1 MTVDEYLKINNMKS
15 SQLAEKLGVSC
26 TTVSNAKAGGKMS
39 AEVTKRFQSLG
50 IEVNGTEGIENI
62 NNLPTVKEYMDSK
75 EMSYADFARQFCVS
89 YETAR
94 NMYRDDYQGARYDL
108 AKRLLSAGIY
118 VPVIDYSKRENTRK
132 KNIEKKNV
140 GKTKVKKKIKIETW
154 LKPFQIEAVKKL
166 GNTIVKLK
174 PKGGKELT
182 FDNVIEEYA
191 KFGLDVRCRSFNNN
205 LLGYGEGFCV
215 VERNDLW

>member
-26 TTVSNAKAGGKMS
+26 TTISNAKAGGKMS
-39 AEVTKRFQSLG
+39 AEFTKRFQSLG

-75 EMSYADFARQFCVS
+75 EMSYADFARQFGVS

-140 GKTKVKKKIKIETW
+140 CKTKFKKKIKIETW

-166 GNTIVKLK
+166 GNTIIKLK
-174 PKGGKELT
+174 LKGGKELT

>member
-26 TTVSNAKAGGKMS
+26 TTISNAKAGGKMS

-89 YETAR
+89 YETAK

-140 GKTKVKKKIKIETW
+140 GKTKFKKKIKIETW

-166 GNTIVKLK
+166 GNTIIKLK
-174 PKGGKELT
+174 LKGGKELT

>member
-1 MTVDEYLKINNMKS
+1 MTVDEYLKINSMKS

-39 AEVTKRFQSLG
+39 ADVTKRFQSLG

-140 GKTKVKKKIKIETW
+140 GKTKFKKKIKIETW

-166 GNTIVKLK
+166 GNTIIKLK
-174 PKGGKELT
+174 LKGGKELT

>member
-1 MTVDEYLKINNMKS
+1 MTVDEYLKINSMKS

-39 AEVTKRFQSLG
+39 ADVTKRFQSLG

-89 YETAR
+89 YKTAR

-140 GKTKVKKKIKIETW
+140 GKTKFKKKIKIETW

-166 GNTIVKLK
+166 GNTIIKLK
-174 PKGGKELT
+174 LKGGKELT

>member
-26 TTVSNAKAGGKMS
+26 TTISNAKAGGKMS

-89 YETAR
+89 YETAK

-132 KNIEKKNV
+132 KNIEKKNL

-166 GNTIVKLK
+166 GNTIVSTKHS
-174 PKGGKELT
+174 KE
-182 FDNVIEEYA
+182 DIISEYK
-191 KFGLDVRCRSFNNN
+191 KFGINVECREFKTYYYSKSH
-205 LLGYGEGFCV
+205 YV
-215 VERNDLW
+215 VVDIDFVGR

>member
-1 MTVDEYLKINNMKS
+1 MTVDEYLKINSMKS

-39 AEVTKRFQSLG
+39 ADVTKRFQSLG

-94 NMYRDDYQGARYDL
+94 NMYCDDYQGARYDL

-166 GNTIVKLK
+166 GNTIIKLK
-174 PKGGKELT
+174 LKGGKELT

>member
-26 TTVSNAKAGGKMS
+26 TTISNAKAGGKMS
-39 AEVTKRFQSLG
+39 ADVTKRFQSLG

-140 GKTKVKKKIKIETW
+140 GKTKFKKKIKIETW

-166 GNTIVKLK
+166 GNTIIKLK
-174 PKGGKELT
+174 LKGGKELT